1 MGLLTVIKKVKAKEK
16 EIRLLMVGLDNA
28 GKTTIVKKL
37 CGEDVTKT
45 SPTLGFEIKTLAH
58 NGYKLN
64 IWDVGGQTTLRSYWR
79 NYYEQT
85 EGLIWVIDSTD
96 IRRLKDCKEELHKL
110 LGEERLA
117 GATLLIFANK
127 QDISGAQSSEDL
139 LKALELDKMG
149 QRHWRIVSCSGITGA
164 GVDTGLNW
172 VVEDIAARIYMFDS

>member
-1 MGLLTVIKKVKAKEK
+1 
-16 EIRLLMVGLDNA
+16 
-28 GKTTIVKKL
+28 VKKL

-127 QDISGAQSSEDL
+127 QVGMPSVTHQRRKQASLGPVGRTLSSLSLCCTSLRSQVRSQPAASFFAAL
-139 LKALELDKMG
+139 LPLGPTDRNQPTPFLLRCALLL
-149 QRHWRIVSCSGITGA
+149 RLLPFRIF
-164 GVDTGLNW
+164 LERR
-172 VVEDIAARIYMFDS
+172 VVRTS